1 MQLRSYDHPIFT
13 KLMVW
18 EATGLVPDPALGR
31 APGQAAAAGTGRR
44 SGGTEDLQGEGYSQV
59 YCVMKPDGV
68 AKGNTRRRALFR
80 FGNWCYGGEVDFG
93 VPQLNLGDVPDVL
106 PTLQKQQGNLAYLC
120 EIAKFPSDSPFAP
133 VLAGYKASTEFLT
146 ATMLSVEEQLTAL
159 AEQGLTAWL
168 NEDWSAS
175 FFELA
180 YEIPEELAD
189 VEVIASKQYTSVG
202 VVLHCVWFAGSLYCV
217 LADAKDDQPL
227 LDVAFPDVTARCRG
241 VQVKSFS
248 EADLDGASKDLP
260 TPKRLSVWEG
270 RRRGVPGVGWGTV
283 AAVKEDQFRS
293 MMGGDSVA
301 DGIREAARKRAE
313 REAAAGS
320 SASTHSA
327 SAGASASAE
336 QDGKTP
342 EVASAAA
349 VQSSAAAEGKEAE
362 PAAAVAAG
370 GGGGKEAEEEDE
382 EATGASA
389 GASLAAASSTLSPV
403 KGGGSAGFRV
413 GGAKAPHHLPAM
425 GGQGRLRQLGPAKLG
440 ALGGGQ
446 ASAPWGADGRPV
458 LGSPSKK

>member
-1 MQLRSYDHPIFT
+1 
-13 KLMVW
+13 MVW

-31 APGQAAAAGTGRR
+31 APGQAAASGTGRR

-59 YCVMKPDGV
+59 YCVMKPDNAGT
-68 AKGNTRRRALFR
+68 GNTRRRALFR

-93 VPQLNLGDVPDVL
+93 VQQLNLGDVPDVL

-146 ATMLSVEEQLTAL
+146 ATMLSVEEQLSAL

-180 YEIPEELAD
+180 YEIPEELAH

-241 VQVKSFS
+241 VQVKSFT
-248 EADLDGASKDLP
+248 EADLDGEPKDLP

-293 MMGGDSVA
+293 MMGGASVSE
-301 DGIREAARKRAE
+301 GIREAARKRAE
-313 REAAAGS
+313 RDTAAAAASTSLGSVGSSTSKHSGGVPSTAAATSSAQDSKTAEPEPVVAAEAAS
-320 SASTHSA
+320 DS
-327 SAGASASAE
+327 
-336 QDGKTP
+336 K
-342 EVASAAA
+342 VAQEAAPTD
-349 VQSSAAAEGKEAE
+349 SKEAE
-362 PAAAVAAG
+362 PTDA
-370 GGGGKEAEEEDE
+370 
-382 EATGASA
+382 
-389 GASLAAASSTLSPV
+389 AAASSSGVSMGGGGALSPV

-413 GGAKAPHHLPAM
+413 GGAKAPHHLPSM
-425 GGQGRLRQLGPAKLG
+425 GGGAGRLRQLGPAKLG

-446 ASAPWGADGRPV
+446 ASAPWSADGRPV